1 MITVDDDDD
10 DDDNNDEDCSD
21 NAGDKL
27 KQTDTQRMGMAW
39 TNFSYTAK
47 FWANMFFRPIMFSL
61 PEKKDDLSLCT
72 SFCQPVLRGILVFCK
87 SHQLQRPKSNPISTH
102 L

>member
-27 KQTDTQRMGMAW
+27 KQTEHKEWGWHYSA
-39 TNFSYTAK
+39 
-47 FWANMFFRPIMFSL
+47 
-61 PEKKDDLSLCT
+61 
-72 SFCQPVLRGILVFCK
+72 
-87 SHQLQRPKSNPISTH
+87 
-102 L
+102 